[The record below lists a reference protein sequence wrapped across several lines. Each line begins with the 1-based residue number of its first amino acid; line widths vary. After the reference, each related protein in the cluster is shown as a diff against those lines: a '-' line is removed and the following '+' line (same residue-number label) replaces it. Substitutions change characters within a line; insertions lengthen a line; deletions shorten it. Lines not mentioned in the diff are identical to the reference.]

1 MSLIFE
7 ERQKNSESVIST
19 IGQTIVDVITI
30 PFDFVSDV
38 VKTPFDFVGKGIS
51 GISTKI
57 VLIVALG
64 VAALFIIG
72 KSNILK
78 DVGSL
83 R

>member
-1 MSLIFE
+1 MSLIFDS
-7 ERQKNSESVIST
+7 RQDHNVSVIST
-19 IGQTIVDVITI
+19 IGQSVVDFISV

-38 VKTPFDFVGKGIS
+38 VSVPFDFVGKGIS
-51 GISTKI
+51 GITTKV
-57 VLIVALG
+57 VLIAGLAVLALYI
-64 VAALFIIG
+64 LG